1 MKKMKK
7 KLNILAFIFIA
18 TLTSCDNN
26 DTLQNESFDENT
38 LYKEIILGKN
48 LDSRY
53 DIPKDVYNE
62 FIDNLIFDE
71 KGNVVGAI
79 YDKIENQLDDN
90 SSNEFWNNF
99 GFEIR
104 KSDIIIKEE
113 SNNNSNVQLDNPSI
127 FTGYKPKRGGC
138 KANDRWICVI
148 REY

>member
-1 MKKMKK
+1 MKK

-99 GFEIR
+99 GFMFMTFE
-104 KSDIIIKEE
+104 
-113 SNNNSNVQLDNPSI
+113 N
-127 FTGYKPKRGGC
+127 
-138 KANDRWICVI
+138 RWIKILYCSFFHI
-148 REY
+148 LELSLEMEK